1 MAGRIFTRRAPM
13 LLMPALGVALLAGC
27 LAVHTARQDLKGSS
41 VVVATKSQVLDPGAG
56 KDRRVVTGMDATAA
70 KNTSEGYAKS
80 FERQGGAQRAVVR
93 HRLVRATQDARGRC
107 GVTQIEGRRLTDGKR
122 RRQHG
127 LLHIGHVEHV
137 VDDAD
142 PRLDVRRSVAREG
155 PPRQRRR
162 RVDK

>member
-80 FERQGGAQRAVVR
+80 FERQGGAQRAVD
-93 HRLVRATQDARGRC
+93 TF
-107 GVTQIEGRRLTDGKR
+107 T
-122 RRQHG
+122 G
-127 LLHIGHVEHV
+127 LSG
-137 VDDAD
+137 A
-142 PRLDVRRSVAREG
+142 G
-155 PPRQRRR
+155 GQ
-162 RVDK
+162 